1 MYNGDSFFSSTFNKD
16 ADRMK
21 SEEIFRKSV
30 EVMKQLLTS
39 DGMKDAIKRAKARR
53 EADNEALLA
62 GERERLNEVVRK
74 VADAGGSASVLE
86 GAAEELIDAMV
97 LRYLRNRDI
106 FLKTF
111 PDGIEEIDPDPVA
124 IWAAIMISP
133 MDEPREGK

>member
-1 MYNGDSFFSSTFNKD
+1 
-16 ADRMK
+16 MK

-39 DGMKDAIKRAKARR
+39 DGMKDAITRAKARR
-53 EADNEALLA
+53 ESENEALLA
-62 GERERLNEVVRK
+62 GERKRLNELVIK

-106 FLKTF
+106 FMKTF
-111 PDGIEEIDPDPVA
+111 PDGIEDIDSDPVA

>member
-1 MYNGDSFFSSTFNKD
+1 
-16 ADRMK
+16 MK

-39 DGMKDAIKRAKARR
+39 DGMKDAIKRAKSRS

-62 GERERLNEVVRK
+62 SARERLNELVRT
-74 VADAGGSASVLE
+74 VADAGGSASALE
-86 GAAEELIDAMV
+86 GAREELIDAMV
-97 LRYLRNRDI
+97 LRYLRNRDM
-106 FLKTF
+106 FMKTF
-111 PDGIEEIDPDPVA
+111 PEGIDDIDPEPVA

>member
-1 MYNGDSFFSSTFNKD
+1 MEIVFSSTFNKD

-62 GERERLNEVVRK
+62 GERERLNELVRK

-106 FLKTF
+106 FMKTF
-111 PDGIEEIDPDPVA
+111 PDGIEDIDPDPVA

-133 MDEPREGK
+133 MDEPLEGK